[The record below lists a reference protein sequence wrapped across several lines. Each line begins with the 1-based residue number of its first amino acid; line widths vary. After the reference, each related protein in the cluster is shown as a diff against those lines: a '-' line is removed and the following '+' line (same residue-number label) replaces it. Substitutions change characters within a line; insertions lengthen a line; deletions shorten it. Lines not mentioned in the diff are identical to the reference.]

1 MRKNNTLLFVGLGAA
16 ALWLYSR
23 QNVGAAATVPVSTPP
38 ARPPSFMDNI
48 LHQIGSVFQGTPA
61 GSVIM
66 DYQTLGFAP
75 DVRAWTDWDLRNRT
89 DVDSGSDAYWTSTGT
104 WGIKGE
110 YLTPEQAIRR
120 SLLIQG
126 LV

>member
-1 MRKNNTLLFVGLGAA
+1 MRKNGLLLVGLGAA

-23 QNVGAAATVPVSTPP
+23 SAPAAATVPVSAPP
-38 ARPPSFMDNI
+38 TSPPSFMDNL
-48 LHQIGSVFQGTPA
+48 LHQIGSVLSGTPT
-61 GSVIM
+61 GTLIM
-66 DYQTLGFAP
+66 NYQPGYLP
-75 DVRAWTDWDLRNRT
+75 PVRTWSDWDLLNRT
-89 DVDSGSDAYWTSTGT
+89 DVDDLDAPYWTSTGT

-110 YLTPEQAIRR
+110 YLTPEQVVRR